1 MFKTELHI
9 HTSPVSR
16 CAKVSAVDAA
26 THFYDAGYKTI
37 VITNHLS
44 PKLYDK
50 VITCDPNDHKAVADC
65 YLSDYRLARD
75 AFWGKMNV
83 LLGIEL
89 RVHENN
95 NDYLIYGIS
104 EEFVYNLGNVMD
116 LKLKEI
122 VPIVHSAGGLI
133 FQAHPFRNTMSVTNP
148 ELLDG
153 IEVYNLAPVHDNR
166 NEIACAWAKK
176 FNLLHTLGQDY
187 HRPEYLQGGGI
198 LTDTEIT
205 SNAELVEVLKSKSFK
220 MTDGSQILTY

>member
-9 HTSPVSR
+9 HTSPVSK
-16 CAKVSAVDAA
+16 CAKVDAITTA
-26 THFYDAGYKTI
+26 QHFLDKGYKTI

-44 PKLYDK
+44 PTLFEK
-50 VITCDPNDHKAVADC
+50 VITCDPNDWKAVADC
-65 YLSDYRLARD
+65 YLSDYRLARQ
-75 AFWGKMNV
+75 AVEGKMNV

-89 RVHENN
+89 RVRENI

-133 FQAHPFRNTMSVTNP
+133 FQAHPFRNAMTVTNP

-153 IEVYNLAPVHDNR
+153 IEVYNLSFGHDSR
-166 NEIACAWAKK
+166 NDIACSWAKK
-176 FNLLHTLGQDY
+176 FNLLHTIGQDY
-187 HRPEYLQGGGI
+187 HKPEYLIGAGI